1 MTDVSC
7 TSCGAALVSRRRFRM
22 SSAMVAVG
30 FCGFAI
36 SVVAIFGG
44 MIMVFLGIDGL
55 DAMFMEQMTASHM
68 EVMRVAGV
76 PQEVIR
82 KVAGEEAVAGAE
94 MRDLTDRQ
102 ARLVVDAQ
110 RYVTEARIAAASG
123 AATARRN
130 SFVVAG
136 FCAITGLLSLLLL
149 RRRTI
154 RLCEDCRSRD

>member
-55 DAMFMEQMTASHM
+55 EAMFMEQMAGSHM

-82 KVAGEEAVAGAE
+82 KVAAAEAVTTAE
-94 MRDLTDRQ
+94 QEALTDRQ
-102 ARLVVDAQ
+102 VRVVAEAQARVASVRA
-110 RYVTEARIAAASG
+110 AAASG
-123 AATARRN
+123 AATTRLN
-130 SFVVAG
+130 SLVVAG
-136 FCAITGLLSLLLL
+136 FCTITGLLSLLLL
-149 RRRTI
+149 TRRTV
-154 RLCEDCRSRD
+154 RLCEDCRSHD